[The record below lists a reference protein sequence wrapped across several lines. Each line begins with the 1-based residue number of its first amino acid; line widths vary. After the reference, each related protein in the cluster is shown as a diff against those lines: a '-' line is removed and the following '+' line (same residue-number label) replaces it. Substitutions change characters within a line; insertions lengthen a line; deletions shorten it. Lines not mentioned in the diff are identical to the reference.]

1 MSYQEMIDYASYLAT
16 DWFTES
22 FTDRIAAVE
31 ERFRDMKLRNYADA
45 DIREWHKHAVRV
57 LRRIH
62 DEHSIA
68 VEIDRINEQHGPIP
82 DFPGEVRYPTPEAVY
97 ERDLKHNHALNAVLE
112 QTPSEAYKRY
122 GNLDIAGNIAVVDDG
137 GIVQWASTLPGYAD
151 GYRPGA
157 ESRTAMGSTRM
168 GCPSDRR
175 FPGGTEV
182 QFPVSRAG

>member
-1 MSYQEMIDYASYLAT
+1 
-16 DWFTES
+16 
-22 FTDRIAAVE
+22 
-31 ERFRDMKLRNYADA
+31 MKVRYYADA
-45 DIREWHKHAVRV
+45 DIREWHEHAVRL

-62 DEHSIA
+62 EEHSIA

-97 ERDLKHNHALNAVLE
+97 ERDLKRNRALNAVIE

-157 ESRTAMGSTRM
+157 ESRTAIDFLEDIVSSPSNRVCIECLTLLDGDETF
-168 GCPSDRR
+168 CPNCGHEL
-175 FPGGTEV
+175 P
-182 QFPVSRAG
+182 